1 MIARPRIRGVA
12 VGVGIWLSAHP
23 SSAVACSACFGD
35 PDSAMARGV
44 VAGVVVLVGIVSCV
58 LAGVAGTGLYW
69 IHRSR
74 RLTTGSAAARLSD
87 R

>member
-1 MIARPRIRGVA
+1 
-12 VGVGIWLSAHP
+12 
-23 SSAVACSACFGD
+23 
-35 PDSAMARGV
+35 MARGV